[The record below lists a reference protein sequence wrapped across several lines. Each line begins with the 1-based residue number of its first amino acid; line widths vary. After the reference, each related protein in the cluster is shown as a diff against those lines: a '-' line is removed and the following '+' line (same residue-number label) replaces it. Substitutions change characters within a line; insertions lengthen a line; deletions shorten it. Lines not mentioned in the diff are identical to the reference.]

1 MKNTVARHATDGYN
15 SDTEIGVHMIK
26 SWLHKGLQ
34 DFYETGSFAGIQPA
48 HEKKLRQRLELIDR
62 VSSVQELNLRS
73 LQLHQLKGDRA
84 GIWSISVNG
93 NWRLTFKFE
102 NGDAYILNYEDY
114 H

>member
-1 MKNTVARHATDGYN
+1 
-15 SDTEIGVHMIK
+15 MIK

-34 DFYETGSFAGIQPA
+34 DFYETGSLAGIQPA
-48 HEKKLRQRLELIDR
+48 HEKKLRQRL
-62 VSSVQELNLRS
+62 ELNLRS

>member
-1 MKNTVARHATDGYN
+1 
-15 SDTEIGVHMIK
+15 MIK

-34 DFYETGSFAGIQPA
+34 DFFETGSLAGIRPA
-48 HEKKLRQRLELIDR
+48 HEKKLRVRLDLVNSASDIK
-62 VSSVQELNLRS
+62 ELNYPGFR
-73 LQLHQLKGDRA
+73 LHQLRGDRL

-93 NWRLTFKFE
+93 NWRITFRFE